1 MAVVLAC
8 TAAAVAV
15 AMVGLWGLS
24 ITLADV
30 GIVDVWWGPGFAMIA
45 WIAWIV
51 GAMRP
56 APAAGGLSESAV
68 LVLALVTL
76 WALRLATH
84 LFLRWRASTSEDRR
98 YAAMRRKAGDAFVR
112 RSLYAVFGLQG
123 LLMWIISLP
132 LQLAVVAPGNPLGT
146 LGALGVVV
154 FLFGFAWETV
164 ADWQLTR
171 FRRTRTNADQVL
183 DTGLWA
189 WSRHPNYFG
198 EVVLWWGL
206 FLVTVEGT
214 HAWGTIV
221 SPAIV
226 TVLLVR
232 VSGIP
237 MLEHGMARRRPR
249 YAEYV
254 ARTSAFI
261 PLPPARGAEASTPR
275 ARSA

>member
-1 MAVVLAC
+1 MVTVLAGTAAVV
-8 TAAAVAV
+8 AAAMVA
-15 AMVGLWGLS
+15 LWLVS
-24 ITLADV
+24 IALADV
-30 GIVDVWWGPGFAMIA
+30 GIVDVWWGPGFAVVA
-45 WIAWIV
+45 WVAWL
-51 GAMRP
+51 MRP
-56 APAAGGLSESAV
+56 AALAGAPSPRAA
-68 LVLALVTL
+68 LVLTLVTV
-76 WALRLATH
+76 WAVRLATH
-84 LFLRWRASTSEDRR
+84 LFLRWRGASGEDRR
-98 YAAMRRKAGDAFVR
+98 YAAMRRKAGAAFVR
-112 RSLYAVFGLQG
+112 RSLHTVFGLQG
-123 LLMWIISLP
+123 VLMWIISLP
-132 LQLAVVAPGNPLGT
+132 VQLAVVAPGGRV
-146 LGALGVVV
+146 GALGGLGVA
-154 FLFGFAWETV
+154 LFAAGWSCETI
-164 ADWQLTR
+164 ADLQLTR
-171 FRRTRTNADQVL
+171 FRNARSNADQVL

-214 HAWGTIV
+214 GAWWTVV
-221 SPAIV
+221 SPLIV

-261 PLPPARGAEASTPR
+261 PLPPASRAARESTTR

>member
-1 MAVVLAC
+1 MAAVLTC
-8 TAAAVAV
+8 TAAAVAA
-15 AMVGLWGLS
+15 AMVALWGLS
-24 ITLADV
+24 VVLADV

-45 WIAWIV
+45 WIAW
-51 GAMRP
+51 AMRP
-56 APAAGGLSESAV
+56 APAAGGPAGRAA

-84 LFLRWRASTSEDRR
+84 LFLRWRRSSSEDRR
-98 YAAMRRKAGDAFVR
+98 YAAMRRKAGDAFVG
-112 RSLYAVFGLQG
+112 RSLRTVFGLQG

-132 LQLAVVAPGNPLGT
+132 LQLAVVAPGGPPN
-146 LGALGVVV
+146 ALGSLGLAV
-154 FLFGFAWETV
+154 FVLGFAWETI

-171 FRRTRTNADQVL
+171 FRRARTNADQVL
-183 DTGLWA
+183 ETGLWA

-206 FLVTVEGT
+206 FLVTVDGT
-214 HAWGTIV
+214 HAWWTIV

-261 PLPPARGAEASTPR
+261 PLPPARGADASATR

>member
-1 MAVVLAC
+1 VAALLAC

-15 AMVGLWGLS
+15 AMVAIWGLS
-24 ITLADV
+24 VALADV
-30 GIVDVWWGPGFAMIA
+30 GIVDVWWGLGFAMIG
-45 WIAWIV
+45 WIAW
-51 GAMRP
+51 AMRP
-56 APAAGGLSESAV
+56 APAGPAGRAA

-84 LFLRWRASTSEDRR
+84 LFLRWRASPSEDRR
-98 YAAMRRKAGDAFVR
+98 YAAMRRKAGAAFVR
-112 RSLYAVFGLQG
+112 RSLYTVFGLQG

-132 LQLAVVAPGNPLGT
+132 VQLAVVAPADPLGT
-146 LGALGVVV
+146 LGLLGIAV
-154 FLFGFAWETV
+154 FFLGFAWETI

-206 FLVTVEGT
+206 FLVTVDGT
-214 HAWGTIV
+214 HAWWTIV

-261 PLPPARGAEASTPR
+261 PLPPPRGADASAPR